1 MAKCVVPDPDSE
13 SETFVASIDVKLMDE
28 NKNILKDIPQSDIT
42 SLELEEEL
50 EDPSMFSISLN
61 NSKDLSEKKNRW
73 SEDDDIEPGNM
84 IKIAIGFASDP
95 KNKIH
100 SFTGRIRS
108 IEINEGEENGATVE
122 LRGYDLAYDL
132 KKKYSAGS
140 IYNDKKYS
148 DIVTEIATNNN
159 LTGKVEDSSVTYEN
173 IIRFPGE
180 SDFAFLKRISGE
192 IGFESFVRE
201 TSLNFRKPGD
211 TLDAHITLGEA
222 WDIINFHPTM
232 NDTVVVSEITFNSWD
247 VKNKKMVSGKATLD
261 TVKSGVRIK
270 EFTNSAKKFKNIKMI
285 LGDKVVRSA
294 EEATN
299 VAAAELKRRNR
310 RFIEAEIEC
319 IGKPELYP
327 GMTVDIKKVE
337 KRFIGIYYIER
348 ATHMVGNK
356 GYTTALGLRGCL

>member
-1 MAKCVVPDPDSE
+1 MAKCVVPDYE

-50 EDPSMFSISLN
+50 EDPSMFRISLN
-61 NSKDLSEKKNRW
+61 NSKDLSEKKNKW
-73 SEDDDIEPGNM
+73 SEDADIEPGNM
-84 IKIAIGFASDP
+84 IKISIGFASAP

-100 SFTGRIRS
+100 SFIGRVRS
-108 IEINEGEENGATVE
+108 IEINEDEENGATLE

-148 DIVTEIATNNN
+148 DIVTEIATNNK
-159 LTGKVEDSSVTYEN
+159 LSGKVDDSSVIYEN

-180 SDFAFLKRISGE
+180 SDFAFLKRMSGE
-192 IGFESFVRE
+192 IGFESYVRE
-201 TSLNFRKPGD
+201 NFLHFHKPGD
-211 TLDAHITLGEA
+211 TLDAEITLGKA

-232 NDTVVVSEITFNSWD
+232 NDTVVVNEITFNSWD
-247 VKNKKMVSGKATLD
+247 VKNKRMVSGKATLD

-270 EFTNSAKKFKNIKMI
+270 EFTNSAKKFQNIKMI
-285 LGDKVVRSA
+285 LGDKVVRSK
-294 EEATN
+294 EEAEKMA
-299 VAAAELKRRNR
+299 VAELKRRNR
-310 RFIEAEIEC
+310 RFIEAELEC

-327 GMTVDIKKVE
+327 GMTVMIEKVE
-337 KRFIGIYYIER
+337 KRFTGVYYIER
-348 ATHMVGNK
+348 ATHMVGNE
-356 GYTTALGLRGCL
+356 GYTTTCGLRGCL